1 MWVCKPFFSILL
13 LSLASFWDR
22 INSLHKW
29 VAALLNSNP
38 DCLESNLM
46 NEHVKNFN
54 QRLIGIFEL
63 KAEEFTK
70 HSQDNPLTSKITAEI
85 AGMYSDLVEIMK
97 RWTTIPAISRKAQL
111 GLCLFLWILA
121 QVRKSPWTDWIQ

>member
-1 MWVCKPFFSILL
+1 
-13 LSLASFWDR
+13 
-22 INSLHKW
+22 
-29 VAALLNSNP
+29 
-38 DCLESNLM
+38 M

-97 RWTTIPAISRKAQL
+97 R
-111 GLCLFLWILA
+111 
-121 QVRKSPWTDWIQ
+121 